1 MIESFLSQQNSVS
14 VLLTGVSQQWN
25 SKSSI
30 IGEKMKE
37 QLYFKIQQSEN
48 FYKVSAVFKF

>member
-37 QLYFKIQQSEN
+37 QLYFKIQQAEI